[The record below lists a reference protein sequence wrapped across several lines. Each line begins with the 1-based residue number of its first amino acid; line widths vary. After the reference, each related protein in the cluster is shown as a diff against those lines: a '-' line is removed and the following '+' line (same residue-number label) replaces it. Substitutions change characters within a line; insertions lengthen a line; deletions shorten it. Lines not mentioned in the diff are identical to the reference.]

1 MPSFF
6 SKIRGKDGEGKTK
19 NKKGIDDSTLQ
30 LSSRPRWDDAYIR
43 TSIEPEE
50 AQDLIRRCTSELKAR
65 ALNHPFLLLPFRPTS
80 DPSAVRTFVRHF
92 FNGDQNLEGE
102 ALAQELRM
110 IEPMVLSGVLKWC
123 WSRLPGGIVGWDAYE
138 LFKVGES
145 DSNMARDSFSTFIPL
160 SVENQAKSQII
171 FDYFDLLSAIA
182 AHGKVNGFGGRK
194 LSRMA
199 AWWAFEHK
207 DIGAGFDG
215 GYKSWLRAADATSH
229 LFFAYL
235 RSLSPSQARA
245 GISMLPMSLQKLL
258 QETEYP
264 PQLPSLM
271 QSTTHRVVMI
281 VETVS
286 PTPFSLLRR
295 ANHFQYRESDRALH
309 EYSEYED
316 PVEALTEECQR
327 VLKAISLANQSQVS
341 SSKHSTGLRDA
352 SWSRFED
359 IGFSGGLE
367 DEEDDET
374 NVNNRA
380 REFARGGLR
389 STPASGNGNMGRPTT
404 PSWADFLSSGFVDDG
419 NNGTRNFL
427 LPPDK
432 VLPPID
438 TSARQRSSQSHRP
451 RLESDRNL
459 EPGELASITP
469 FDLDDSF
476 WWVWMSS
483 LAPEETAE
491 RKSAFGRCAV
501 IETVIRSGRWL
512 VMEEVIK
519 GAAAEPNEGAYLAE
533 KKGFFSWTRRSK
545 TVSRRNKTLGKGD
558 GAKTDPAIGSN
569 ASKASIGPDQQAKIQ
584 AAAQQLHAKETR
596 EKELAASALPTR
608 RGRTDAELLGD
619 KTNSVMT
626 LQPAVMS
633 AASPAMKWASKYDK
647 DAIRDAYL
655 ANNNLGKGG
664 EPNGQ
669 PSAND
674 STAQPYDKPSIH
686 DKPLPSPIPVV
697 QEVEPENEWPRAP
710 ERPIEPAS
718 PLPPSDRMT
727 AAGRNSPLP
736 PVPKEHDEAMESREN
751 MMSPE
756 PEAGGKAHKKLHKD
770 EKKPGGGGLRK
781 LFGRKNR
788 QSKLPDNAAGDVN
801 AMLAQEDAQRAAS
814 ASPMPPASPAP
825 YEQPAP
831 LAHTPAPAPQ
841 TPVERERTPSP
852 PESIIESMEPTFE
865 PPMRHENVSRVDT
878 VDAAEAQEAFSRFDQ
893 GPLSDQPAFAPGDDL
908 TEDEDDATPPPI
920 ARRSP
925 AAPLQRPALDD
936 STEESSV
943 PPAIDRWAQIRKNAA
958 ERAAARQVEESTP
971 PPVSRQTDD
980 NDDDTSGEE
989 TIESRVARIKARVAE
1004 LTGNMEGTNAPGQL
1018 PYRQPPP
1025 LRR

>member
-1 MPSFF
+1 
-6 SKIRGKDGEGKTK
+6 
-19 NKKGIDDSTLQ
+19 
-30 LSSRPRWDDAYIR
+30 
-43 TSIEPEE
+43 
-50 AQDLIRRCTSELKAR
+50 
-65 ALNHPFLLLPFRPTS
+65 
-80 DPSAVRTFVRHF
+80 
-92 FNGDQNLEGE
+92 
-102 ALAQELRM
+102 
-110 IEPMVLSGVLKWC
+110 
-123 WSRLPGGIVGWDAYE
+123 
-138 LFKVGES
+138 
-145 DSNMARDSFSTFIPL
+145 
-160 SVENQAKSQII
+160 
-171 FDYFDLLSAIA
+171 
-182 AHGKVNGFGGRK
+182 
-194 LSRMA
+194 
-199 AWWAFEHK
+199 
-207 DIGAGFDG
+207 
-215 GYKSWLRAADATSH
+215 
-229 LFFAYL
+229 
-235 RSLSPSQARA
+235 
-245 GISMLPMSLQKLL
+245 MLPMSLQKLL

-264 PQLPSLM
+264 PQIPSLM

-359 IGFSGGLE
+359 IGFSGALE
-367 DEEDDET
+367 DEDDDET
-374 NVNNRA
+374 NTNHRA

-438 TSARQRSSQSHRP
+438 TNARQRSSQSHRP

-469 FDLDDSF
+469 FDLDDAF

-512 VMEEVIK
+512 VMEEIIK

-533 KKGFFSWTRRSK
+533 KKGFFSWTKRSK

-558 GAKTDPAIGSN
+558 GSKTDPALGSN

-584 AAAQQLHAKETR
+584 AAAQQLHAKEAR
-596 EKELAASALPTR
+596 EKELAASALPVR

-655 ANNNLGKGG
+655 ASNNFGKGG
-664 EPNGQ
+664 EPNRQPPANGSAAQ
-669 PSAND
+669 PSA
-674 STAQPYDKPSIH
+674 H
-686 DKPLPSPIPVV
+686 EKPLPSPIPVV
-697 QEVEPENEWPRAP
+697 QEVQPENEWPRAQ
-710 ERPIEPAS
+710 ERPAEPLS
-718 PLPPSDRMT
+718 PLPPNDRM
-727 AAGRNSPLP
+727 AATGRNSPLP
-736 PVPKEHDEAMESREN
+736 PVPKEHEEAMESRGN

-756 PEAGGKAHKKLHKD
+756 PEAGGKGQKKLHKD
-770 EKKPGGGGLRK
+770 EKKPAGGGLRK

-788 QSKLPDNAAGDVN
+788 QSKLPENAAGDVN

-814 ASPMPPASPAP
+814 ASPTPPASPAP
-825 YEQPAP
+825 HEQPAP
-831 LAHTPAPAPQ
+831 LARVPVPAPRAPVQ
-841 TPVERERTPSP
+841 RERTPSP
-852 PESIIESMEPTFE
+852 PESVIENMEPTFE
-865 PPMRHENVSRVDT
+865 PPMHHENVSRVDT
-878 VDAAEAQEAFSRFDQ
+878 VDAAEAQEEFSRFDQ
-893 GPLSDQPAFAPGDDL
+893 GPLADQPAFAPGDDL
-908 TEDEDDATPPPI
+908 TDDEDDATPPPI

-925 AAPLQRPALDD
+925 AILQQQHALDD
-936 STEESSV
+936 SMGESSV

-958 ERAAARQVEESTP
+958 ERAAARQTEESTP

-989 TIESRVARIKARVAE
+989 SECH
-1004 LTGNMEGTNAPGQL
+1004 P
-1018 PYRQPPP
+1018 
-1025 LRR
+1025 